1 MAPTGPDRIYDV
13 VVIGTGVAGAL
24 AAYHLKRAGLDVL
37 MLEAGATLPEYETRR
52 ALRRR
57 YVASFSKAPT
67 SPYVGFVAPQPNAE
81 DSPLIP
87 PDGRDYY
94 IQDYTLPTDPK
105 KATTKDKLF
114 QSYYQRTLGGSM
126 AHWQGIAIRMVP
138 ADFTL
143 DSEGKVPGAVDWP
156 IEYDDLEPFY
166 HEAEH
171 QIGVA
176 GSEEM
181 DQLLG
186 VRRPSG
192 GFPMTPG
199 PLSYVDKIF
208 RSKLHGKT
216 FNGQTIAVTATPQ
229 ARITEESYARQE
241 GRKICEGYGTCIP
254 MCPTRA
260 KYESLFHIEKAI
272 DLGVDIRTK
281 AIVTKLELASQ
292 ESGRISRAIYKQW
305 NDDVHSVLGKLF
317 ILATNGI
324 ESPKLLLLSTQP
336 GAPYGLANSSRTVGC
351 YLMDHPLKASYAI
364 VKEPVYPHRG
374 PPATSAIETFR
385 DGPFRRKYAAF
396 RTTIR
401 NDGWSFANSAPR
413 GRDPTKLSQSRG
425 TLLEFVGQKG
435 IFGAELQ
442 RELISHT
449 LRQILLYSACEMLP
463 NESNRV
469 TIDTA
474 SIAV

>member
-1 MAPTGPDRIYDV
+1 
-13 VVIGTGVAGAL
+13 
-24 AAYHLKRAGLDVL
+24 
-37 MLEAGATLPEYETRR
+37 
-52 ALRRR
+52 
-57 YVASFSKAPT
+57 
-67 SPYVGFVAPQPNAE
+67 
-81 DSPLIP
+81 
-87 PDGRDYY
+87 
-94 IQDYTLPTDPK
+94 
-105 KATTKDKLF
+105 
-114 QSYYQRTLGGSM
+114 M

-138 ADFTL
+138 GDFTL
-143 DSEGKVPGAVDWP
+143 YSEGNVLGAVDWP
-156 IEYDDLEPFY
+156 IEYGDLEPFY

-181 DQLLG
+181 DQLLR
-186 VRRPSG
+186 VPRPTG
-192 GFPMTPG
+192 GFPMRPI
-199 PLSYVDKIF
+199 PLSYADKIF

-260 KYESLFHIEKAI
+260 KYESLFHVEKAI
-272 DLGVDIRTK
+272 DLGAEIRTK
-281 AIVTKLELASQ
+281 AIVTKLELASP

-305 NDDVHSVLGKLF
+305 NDDARSPIHSVRGKLF
-317 ILATNGI
+317 ILAANGI
-324 ESPKLLLLSTQP
+324 ENPKLLLLSTQP
-336 GAPYGLANSSRTVGC
+336 GAPDGVANKSGAVGR

-449 LRQILLYSACEMLP
+449 LRQILLYSACAMLP